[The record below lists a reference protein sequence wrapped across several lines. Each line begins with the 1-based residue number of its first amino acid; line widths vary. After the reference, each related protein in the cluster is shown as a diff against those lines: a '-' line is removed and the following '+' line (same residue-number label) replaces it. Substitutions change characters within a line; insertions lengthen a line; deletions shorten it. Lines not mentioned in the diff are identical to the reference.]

1 MKLKIGTKILAG
13 FLIMLLLISAVG
25 YFGVS
30 GMNLS
35 QEEYTTL
42 LKKNVQVEQ
51 ISLSI
56 RASLLEQVAAV
67 RAYILYGDDKFPQ
80 MVRDINGEIEKYYRE
95 VEPLITTEESR
106 KYLNDIKNIH
116 SLYLKEAEDIFA
128 LVKAGK
134 IEEAKV
140 KGENAREQVRQF
152 KDTSSAWNAWV
163 DKVNTEKLQKVE
175 AELKRQRTLSYVVI
189 IVAVLTGLGVGVFLT
204 RSISRPVVALT
215 GVANI
220 VANGD
225 LTHSVPEVRT
235 GDEIQELSTAF
246 SIMVANLRNLIGKV
260 NDSSNQVAATAEEM
274 SSASEQNSAAA
285 QQIAKAIEELA
296 KGHTEQ
302 TKIVNE
308 TVNVVEQLTKSIDS
322 IAAGAQEQAR
332 NVAITSEQAANVAK
346 RVQEVSARTEG
357 VKTAASHN
365 LQAAQKGGAAVNKAI
380 EGMKKIQ
387 SAVTDSADKISELG
401 KQSQQI
407 GEIIQVIDDIAEQT
421 NLLALNAAIEAA
433 RAGEHGK
440 GFAVVADEV
449 RKLAERSGKATKEIA
464 DLITSIQKGTEVAVK
479 SMDVGTKEVDE
490 GVEIA
495 KEAGDAL
502 AEIIGIVEKSGTEVE
517 VIAQAIKQIAEA
529 TDEVSKAA
537 ENVAAITE
545 ENTAATEEMAAG
557 SGQVN
562 SSIVNIAAIAQ
573 QSAASAEEVS
583 ASTEEMNASTEEIA
597 ASAQNLAKM
606 AQELQ
611 KVVAQFKI

>member
-1 MKLKIGTKILAG
+1 MKLKIGTKILSG
-13 FLIMLLLISAVG
+13 FIAMLLLISVVG

-30 GMNLS
+30 GMTVAE
-35 QEEYTTL
+35 EEYTVLIT
-42 LKKNVQVEQ
+42 KNVQVQ
-51 ISLSI
+51 RNSLRL
-56 RASLLEQVAAV
+56 RASFLDQVAAV
-67 RAYILYGDDKFPQ
+67 RGYMLYGD
-80 MVRDINGEIEKYYRE
+80 EKYTQMFKDIKNDMEGYAKE
-95 VEPLITTEESR
+95 AEPLIATEESR
-106 KYLNDIKNIH
+106 KYLNDLKNIH
-116 SLYLKEAEDIFA
+116 AEYIKVAEEIFV
-128 LVKAGK
+128 LVKAGN
-134 IEEAKV
+134 IEGAKV
-140 KGENAREQVRQF
+140 KADAARDLVTKYKEISR
-152 KDTSSAWNAWV
+152 AWNAWV
-163 DKVNTEKLQKVE
+163 DKVNKERIADVE
-175 AELKRQRTLSYVVI
+175 SRSARSRQLSYVTITLALI
-189 IVAVLTGLGVGVFLT
+189 IGLGVGIYLT
-204 RSISRPVVALT
+204 RSISRPVIALNEVAKE
-215 GVANI
+215 

-225 LTHSVPEVRT
+225 LTSSVPEVKT
-235 GDEIQELSTAF
+235 GDEIQDLAKSFAV
-246 SIMVANLRNLIGKV
+246 MVSNLRSLIGKV
-260 NDSSNQVAATAEEM
+260 NESSFQVASTAEEM

-308 TVNVVEQLTKSIDS
+308 TVNVVEQMTKSIDS

-332 NVAITSEQAANVAK
+332 NVTITSEQAGTVAK
-346 RVQEVSARTEG
+346 RVQDVAVRTEG
-357 VKTAASHN
+357 VKNAAMNN
-365 LQAAQKGGAAVNKAI
+365 LQIAQKGGGAVNKAI
-380 EGMKKIQ
+380 QGMKKIQ
-387 SAVTDSADKISELG
+387 EAVTDSANKITELG

-464 DLITSIQKGTEVAVK
+464 TLITSIQKGTEVTVK
-479 SMDVGTKEVDE
+479 SMDVGTKEVRE

-495 KEAGDAL
+495 TEAGDAIS
-502 AEIIGIVEKSGTEVE
+502 EILTIVEKAGSETE
-517 VIAQAIKQIAEA
+517 VIALAINDISVSTE
-529 TDEVSKAA
+529 EVSRAA

-545 ENTAATEEMAAG
+545 ENTAATEQMAAG

-562 SSIVNIAAIAQ
+562 NSIMNIAAIAQ

-597 ASAQNLAKM
+597 ASAQSLAKM

-611 KVVAQFKI
+611 KLVAQFKI